1 MTETTVVEPAQP
13 SRIQIDPVAMANE
26 ARAMKDFLE
35 GQSLQNANNA
45 VLLFKKVRELE
56 AALEEQAKVHKEEV
70 ERITGERD
78 QTVQRLDAANA
89 KIIEIQSTQL
99 SAPAIAKSKAK
110 ANG

>member
-1 MTETTVVEPAQP
+1 MTDTTATEPAQP
-13 SRIQIDPVAMANE
+13 QRVQIDPIAMANE
-26 ARAMKDFLE
+26 ARAMRDFLE
-35 GQSLQNANNA
+35 TQSLQNANNS
-45 VLLFKKVRELE
+45 VLLFKRVKELE
-56 AALEEQAKVHKEEV
+56 AAIEEQAKVHKEEI
-70 ERITGERD
+70 ERVTGERD